1 MIAVHLPNKNHTQVS
16 FNKFMEHIRE
26 FQSVTALSGGL
37 FLGVTNMRP
46 FFVQS

>member
-1 MIAVHLPNKNHTQVS
+1 
-16 FNKFMEHIRE
+16 MEHIQD
-26 FQSVTALSGGL
+26 FQSVTALNVGL